1 LNRESKADRLA
12 LLNALASMYTQLAR
26 KEKDNKKRE
35 EYYNQATQHY
45 NQADRIDVHEEQTW
59 IGKGVTYLAR
69 GQTERAEFQFE
80 TVLQQNSRNI
90 AAQLGKASVQMEKKN
105 YHHALASYSAVV
117 EQLGSVG
124 QGQYASHDEV
134 EAHRHVFT
142 TALLGLGEAYWRLN
156 HHERARACFERA
168 GTLDDSLA
176 LPLVYRALLDLNV
189 AARHDAQD
197 KSVRNRYVVSA
208 MQLFKRAYD
217 LHAQNSVVLNHLSAH
232 LFSKRDYDKARTL
245 ALQAYHQTN
254 QKRVQAEACYNIGRT
269 YHAEDN
275 LDQAFKYYTQ
285 AIQLWP
291 DYVLALYTLAQLYIA
306 RSELD
311 KATDLLDKAT
321 KHQQSDTTEVIK
333 LLAELCAAREDET
346 RALNLLKRVT
356 SQIESR
362 DTADVVLWLA
372 RAQLTQRHDPHDAL
386 VAYQRARDLL
396 GMDKDESSALTN
408 QTLAVLNNSAVLKH
422 LLHDEQGAE
431 LDLKRALSADEEQ
444 WMTPARVTLAYNLAR
459 LWEDEH
465 NTRRASELYKRILKD
480 HPAYLECYFRLGLM
494 ARARGD
500 ILEAGEW
507 FKEPMSVQPNDLGA
521 WTLWANMNLDKGE
534 LNTAQKK
541 FERVLA
547 VDKNEPYANVQL
559 ATVYATAAHQLTV
572 SDSTSETRRD
582 KHLKNALDFYHRSLK
597 QDPSNI
603 YAAVGVAMVF
613 AERKEYATAIDLFN
627 RIREQIT
634 AANKQSK
641 TQWDIEEP
649 HLNLAHCYMHTKQH
663 EKAVLLYEVCS
674 SKFHNSKDAT
684 RLLYLAHAYFKNEQ
698 YEHCFRALNKAL
710 FLGPQLLDSWYG
722 MAVCL
727 KEFGGR
733 TLTQIPR
740 GTVSQGA
747 LLASIGEVRH
757 AIKSLE
763 VAAPI
768 FERLH
773 SMKDERSKRMFSTT
787 KCALY
792 ERICS
797 NNVEQL
803 REALHELEK
812 KLTEAEHSARERQEK
827 ARQFKEQQL
836 RNEEEKMRVEEELRA
851 QEEVLAQKK
860 LEESRQLK
868 EQYKRLQEQ
877 EEQFNNMADD
887 DEGRK
892 VNTTTPLLLIV
903 NINIDLLVPQKRG
916 KKKKRAEDDEEE
928 IVYDNSAPEYTEPT
942 EPLTAEQKEGRRT
955 VRP

>member
-1 LNRESKADRLA
+1 V
-12 LLNALASMYTQLAR
+12 LNALASMYTQLAR

-69 GQTERAEFQFE
+69 GQAERAEFQFE
-80 TVLQQNSRNI
+80 TVLQQNPRNI

-105 YHHALASYSAVV
+105 YHNALASYSAVL

-124 QGQYASHDEV
+124 QGQYTSHEEV

-142 TALLGLGEAYWRLN
+142 TALLGLGEAYWRL
-156 HHERARACFERA
+156 HHTERARACFERA
-168 GTLDDSLA
+168 AQLDDTLA
-176 LPLVYRALLDLNV
+176 LPLVYRALLDLNM
-189 AARHDAQD
+189 AARHDSHD
-197 KSVRNRYVVSA
+197 KGVRNRYVVSA
-208 MQLFKRAYD
+208 LQLFKRAYD
-217 LHAQNSVVLNHLSAH
+217 LHAQNSVVLNHLSSH

-254 QKRVQAEACYNIGRT
+254 QKRIQAEACYNIGRT

-306 RSELD
+306 RNELD

-346 RALNLLKRVT
+346 RALNLLKHVT
-356 SQIESR
+356 NQIESR

-386 VAYQRARDLL
+386 VAYQKARDLL
-396 GMDKDESSALTN
+396 GLDKDDTSALTN

-422 LLHDEQGAE
+422 MLSDQGAE
-431 LDLKRALSADEEQ
+431 HDIKRALGTDEEQ

-459 LWEDEH
+459 LWEDAH
-465 NTRRASELYKRILKD
+465 DTRHASELYKRILKD
-480 HPAYLECYFRLGLM
+480 HPAYLEGYFRLGLM

-547 VDKNEPYANVQL
+547 VDKNDPYANVQL
-559 ATVYATAAHQLTV
+559 ATVYATAAHQTV
-572 SDSTSETRRD
+572 VNDSTSETRRD
-582 KHLKNALDFYHRSLK
+582 KHLKNAQDFYYRALK

-603 YAAVGVAMVF
+603 YAAIGVAVVF
-613 AERKEYATAIDLFN
+613 AERKEYTTAIDLFN

-634 AANKQSK
+634 ASNKQNK

-649 HLNLAHCYMHTKQH
+649 HLNLAHCYMHTKQY
-663 EKAVLLYEVCS
+663 EKAAQLYEQCS
-674 SKFHNSKDAT
+674 SKFHANKDAT
-684 RLLYLAHAYFKNEQ
+684 RLLYLAHALFKHER

-710 FLGPQLLDSWYG
+710 FLGPHLLDTWYG

-740 GTVSQGA
+740 GNVSQGA
-747 LLASIGEVRH
+747 LLTAISDVQH
-757 AIKSLE
+757 AIRSLE

-803 REALHELEK
+803 RDALNELEK
-812 KLTEAEHSARERQEK
+812 KLAEAEQSTKERQEK
-827 ARQFKEQQL
+827 ARQFLEQKL
-836 RNEEEKMRVEEELRA
+836 RNEEEKARVEEERRA
-851 QEEVLAQKK
+851 HEEELAQKT

-877 EEQFNNMADD
+877 EEQLNNLAEE
-887 DEGRK
+887 DEGKK
-892 VNTTTPLLLIV
+892 VRNNHASLILLF
-903 NINIDLLVPQKRG
+903 
-916 KKKKRAEDDEEE
+916 
-928 IVYDNSAPEYTEPT
+928 
-942 EPLTAEQKEGRRT
+942 
-955 VRP
+955 

>member
-1 LNRESKADRLA
+1 
-12 LLNALASMYTQLAR
+12 MYTQLAR

-80 TVLQQNSRNI
+80 TVLQQNARNI

-105 YHHALASYSAVV
+105 YHHALASYSAVL

-156 HHERARACFERA
+156 HSERARACFERA
-168 GTLDDSLA
+168 SQLDDSLA
-176 LPLVYRALLDLNV
+176 LPLVYRGLLDLNV
-189 AARHDAQD
+189 AARHED
-197 KSVRNRYVVSA
+197 KHVRNRYVVSA
-208 MQLFKRAYD
+208 VTLFKRAYD
-217 LHAQNSVVLNHLSAH
+217 LHAQNSVALNHLSSH

-254 QKRVQAEACYNIGRT
+254 QKKIQAEACYNIGRT

-306 RSELD
+306 RNELD

-346 RALNLLKRVT
+346 RALNLLKHVT
-356 SQIESR
+356 NQIESR

-396 GMDKDESSALTN
+396 GLDKDDSSALTS

-431 LDLKRALSADEEQ
+431 QDLKRALSSDEEQ
-444 WMTPARVTLAYNLAR
+444 WMSPARVTLAYNLAR

-465 NTRRASELYKRILKD
+465 HTRRAHDLYKRILNE

-521 WTLWANMNLDKGE
+521 WTLWANMNLEKGE

-559 ATVYATAAHQLTV
+559 ATVYATAAHQTVV
-572 SDSTSETRRD
+572 SDSASETRRD
-582 KHLKNALDFYHRSLK
+582 KHLKNALDFYHRALK

-603 YAAVGVAMVF
+603 YAAVGVAIVF

-634 AANKQSK
+634 AANKQNK

-663 EKAVLLYEVCS
+663 EKAVLLYEMCS
-674 SKFHNSKDAT
+674 SKFHHNKDAAH
-684 RLLYLAHAYFKNEQ
+684 LLYLAHAYFKNEQ
-698 YEHCFRALNKAL
+698 YEHCFRTLNKAL
-710 FLGPQLLDSWYG
+710 FLSPQLLDSWYG

-727 KEFGGR
+727 KEFGVR
-733 TLTQIPR
+733 ALMQFPR
-740 GTVSQGA
+740 NNVSQGA
-747 LLASIGEVRH
+747 LLIAISEVRQ

-803 REALHELEK
+803 KENLNELEK
-812 KLTEAEHSARERQEK
+812 RLSDAEQSARERQEK
-827 ARQFKEQQL
+827 ARQFMEQRL
-836 RNEEEKMRVEEELRA
+836 RNEEEKARLEEEQRAREEEL
-851 QEEVLAQKK
+851 AQKV

-868 EQYKRLQEQ
+868 EQYKRLHEQ
-877 EEQFNNMADD
+877 EEQLNNLAAEE
-887 DEGRK
+887 DEGKR
-892 VNTTTPLLLIV
+892 VYLGLIFLTV
-903 NINIDLLVPQKRG
+903 LSRHINRIDLQKRG
-916 KKKKRAEDDEEE
+916 KKKKKAEDDEEE
-928 IVYDNSAPEYTEPT
+928 IVYDTSAPEYAEPT
-942 EPLTAEQKEGRRT
+942 EPLTAEQQEGRRL
-955 VRP
+955 VRSIAR